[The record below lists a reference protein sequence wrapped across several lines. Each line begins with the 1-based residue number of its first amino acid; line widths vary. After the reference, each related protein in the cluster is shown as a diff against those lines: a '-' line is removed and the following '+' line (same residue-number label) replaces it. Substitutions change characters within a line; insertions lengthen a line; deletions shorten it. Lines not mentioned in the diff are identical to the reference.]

1 MKNDINTGDDYFT
14 FPEKCNI
21 RPTICET
28 LSPLTKSDE
37 KVSLAGCW

>member
-1 MKNDINTGDDYFT
+1 MKNDIMTGYDYFT

-21 RPTICET
+21 WPTICER
-28 LSPLTKSDE
+28 LSPLTKSGE